1 MEDKVVFNALL
12 LDKEITDL
20 KISILI
26 QADKIKEM
34 EEVVGNIR
42 SHNASCVV
50 KLGCRRL
57 IEKLYLLVGE

>member
-12 LDKEITDL
+12 LDKEITNL

-26 QADKIKEM
+26 QADKSKEM

-50 KLGCRRL
+50 KLGM
-57 IEKLYLLVGE
+57 

>member
-34 EEVVGNIR
+34 EEVVSNIR

-50 KLGCRRL
+50 KLGM
-57 IEKLYLLVGE
+57 